1 MSIIFNP
8 HCFPNVADVP
18 SGRFD
23 LAARSLH
30 DQYGPLVR
38 LQLLGPSVLVG
49 NLQDM
54 ETVYR
59 NEGRYP
65 ERYQFGLMQHYFHT
79 RKKETLSMMWV

>member
-1 MSIIFNP
+1 MSINFTP

-65 ERYQFGLMQHYFHT
+65 ERSQFGLMQHYFHT
-79 RKKETLSMMWV
+79 RKKETLSMM